1 MKKLVSSAC
10 LVSMLVLGA
19 PAAVHAQG
27 AAAPVPDAAITA
39 ATRAAVLDTLAAQIT
54 ENYVF
59 PDVAKDVVKALRR
72 HAARGEYD
80 RITRARAFADTLND
94 HLYAVA
100 HDLHLRVHYD
110 PASRMQIG
118 CGGGAAVDMERMRA
132 MAGQRNFGFEKLQ
145 RLAGNVGYLDLR
157 LFDDPA
163 SGAGDVAEAAMRYLA
178 HSDALIIDVR
188 RNGGGFASMV
198 DLLITYLIDPAE
210 QLHLFDFNYRG
221 GEEAGL
227 RSNWTLPYVPG
238 PRYAGKDVYVLTGR
252 FTGSAAESFAYALQA
267 AKRATLVGEQ
277 TAGAGNP
284 GSGMTSLPGGFSAFV
299 ATGRVV
305 SPVTGTNWEG
315 VGVKPDIAA
324 AADTALR
331 VAHVMAVERLLG
343 KAENDEEKTRLSRS
357 LDAARKTPPDPVETP
372 AGLRMVRR

>member
-1 MKKLVSSAC
+1 MSLIC
-10 LVSMLVLGA
+10 LVLTLVTAA
-19 PAAVHAQG
+19 PAAVRAQES
-27 AAAPVPDAAITA
+27 AASVPDAAVSA
-39 ATRAAVLDTLAAQIT
+39 ATRAALLDTLAARIT
-54 ENYVF
+54 ESYVF

-118 CGGGAAVDMERMRA
+118 CGDGAAVDMERMRA

-163 SGAGDVAEAAMRYLA
+163 SGAGDVAAAAMGVLA

-198 DLLITYLIDPAE
+198 NLLITYLIDPAE
-210 QLHLFDFNYRG
+210 QLHLFDFHYRG
-221 GEEAGL
+221 GPEAGL
-227 RSNWTLPYVPG
+227 RSDWTLPYVPG
-238 PRYAGKDVYVLTGR
+238 PRFAGKDVYVLTGR

-267 AKRATLVGEQ
+267 EKRATLVGEQ

-284 GSGMTSLPGGFSAFV
+284 GNGMVQLPGGFSAFV

-315 VGVKPDIAA
+315 VGVKPDVAA

-331 VAHVMAVERLLG
+331 VAHLMAVERLLG
-343 KAENDEEKTRLSRS
+343 KAANDEEKTRLARA
-357 LDAARKTPPDPVETP
+357 LDAARKTPPDPIDPP
-372 AGLRMVRR
+372 AGLRIVRR

>member
-1 MKKLVSSAC
+1 MKNVLSALC
-10 LVSMLVLGA
+10 LSVILLTSWLAAARAQERPA
-19 PAAVHAQG
+19 PADG
-27 AAAPVPDAAITA
+27 AITA
-39 ATRAAVLDTLAAQIT
+39 ATRKAVIDSLAVAIDRQ
-54 ENYVF
+54 YVF
-59 PDVAKDVVKALRR
+59 PAVGKETVKALRR
-72 HAARGEYD
+72 HAARGDYD
-80 RITRARAFADTLND
+80 RITRARAFSDTLND
-94 HLYAVA
+94 HLYTVA
-100 HDLHLRVHYD
+100 HDLHLRVNYD
-110 PASRMQIG
+110 PSGQMQIG
-118 CGGGAAVDMERMRA
+118 CGGAAAVDMERMRA
-132 MAGQRNFGFEKLQ
+132 MAAQRNFGFEKLQ

-163 SGAGDVAEAAMRYLA
+163 AGAAEVAAAAMGYLA

-198 DLLITYLIDPAE
+198 DLLVTYLIAPTE

-238 PRYAGKDVYVLTGR
+238 PRFAGKDVYVLTGR

-267 AKRATLVGEQ
+267 AKRTTLVGEQ

-284 GSGMTSLPGGFSAFV
+284 GSGMTALPGGFSAFI

-315 VGVKPDIAA
+315 VGVKPDVAA

-343 KAENDEEKTRLSRS
+343 KAANDEEKTRLVRS
-357 LDAARKTPPDPVETP
+357 LDAARKTPPDPVEPP
-372 AGLRMVRR
+372 AGLRIVRR

>member
-1 MKKLVSSAC
+1 MRKFVSPIC
-10 LVSMLVLGA
+10 LVSMLVAAA
-19 PAAVHAQG
+19 PAAVRAQD
-27 AAAPVPDAAITA
+27 AAPDALVSA
-39 ATRAAVLDTLAAQIT
+39 ATRAALLDTLTARI
-54 ENYVF
+54 EERYVF

-72 HAARGEYD
+72 HAARGDYNRVTD
-80 RITRARAFADTLND
+80 ARALADTLND

-110 PASRMQIG
+110 PAGRVQIG
-118 CGGGAAVDMERMRA
+118 CGGAAAVDIERMRA

-163 SGAGDVAEAAMRYLA
+163 TGAGEVAAAAMGFLA

-210 QLHLFDFNYRG
+210 PLHLFDFRYRG
-221 GEEAGL
+221 GPEAGL
-227 RSNWTLPYVPG
+227 RPDWTLPYVPG
-238 PRYAGKDVYVLTGR
+238 PRLAGKDIYVLTGR

-277 TAGAGNP
+277 TAGASNP
-284 GSGMTSLPGGFSAFV
+284 GEGMVELPGGFSAFV

-315 VGVKPDIAA
+315 VGVKPDVAVS
-324 AADTALR
+324 ADVALR
-331 VAHVMAVERLLG
+331 EAHVRAVKALLER
-343 KAENDEEKTRLSRS
+343 ATTEDEKTRLGSA
-357 LDAARKTPPDPVETP
+357 LEAAGKTPLDPVAQP
-372 AGLRMVRR
+372 AGLRIVRR